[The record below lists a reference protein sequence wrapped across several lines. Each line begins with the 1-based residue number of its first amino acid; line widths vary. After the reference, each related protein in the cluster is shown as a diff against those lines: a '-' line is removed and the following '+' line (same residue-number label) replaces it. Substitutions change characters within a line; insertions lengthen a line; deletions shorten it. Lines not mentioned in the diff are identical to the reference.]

1 MNYVFFYLHKLTR
14 KKIILQKNHI
24 TFNSHKKLLYICE
37 NNIFDMDH
45 QFINRELSWLSFNA
59 RVLQEASDLDVPL
72 VERIKFLGI
81 YSNNMDEF
89 FKVRVA
95 TIKRMIDL
103 KMDSKKLLCDK
114 PKKLLQQVQAKVI
127 EMQAKS
133 QQTYHEILR
142 ELERKN
148 IYIVDETQ
156 LSPEQQEYV
165 VTYFNDKMLS
175 AISPIMFSNVDKFPY
190 LEDRAIYLAA
200 KLTRANGDFEYAIVE
215 IPTGVLPRF
224 IELPGIDDKKYII
237 LLDDIIR
244 FNIRDVFAIFKY
256 EKYETYI
263 IKLTRDA
270 ELDMDNDLTKSF
282 LEKISKSVKQ
292 RRIGQPVRFVFD
304 KDIPKDLLKY
314 LAKHLELDDDD
325 NLIPGGRYHNFKDF
339 MNFPNVGEPELEYLS
354 APPVSHPKIRT
365 GKSILKV
372 IDGQDI
378 LLHIPYQKFSD
389 YINLLREAAIDP
401 DVRQIKIT
409 LYRIAK
415 NSRVISALM
424 NAVQN
429 GKEVTVI
436 IELQARFDE
445 NANIYWARHLEE
457 IGAKVL
463 FGIPRLKVHSKL
475 TLITRRTG
483 KRIRYYSV
491 IGTGNFHEGNAVAY
505 TDVLLLTADQRIG
518 REVYKLF
525 DYFENPF
532 KYPNFNHLLVSPQFM
547 RRKIYALID
556 EEIRNAKSGREA
568 WIILKINNL
577 VDIEVIQKL
586 YQASQAGVSIRMVVR
601 GVCSLIPGVPGMSE
615 NIRAVSIVGRYL
627 EHARIFVFCNG
638 GAERYYI
645 SSADWMTRNLDARIE
660 VASPIYDRNLQKEL
674 KYILETQ
681 LHDNVKA
688 RIIDAGQDNRYKRD
702 NNPPLISQSALY
714 EHYKE
719 LLK

>member
-1 MNYVFFYLHKLTR
+1 MNHT
-14 KKIILQKNHI
+14 
-24 TFNSHKKLLYICE
+24 
-37 NNIFDMDH
+37 
-45 QFINRELSWLSFNA
+45 FINRELSWLSFNA
-59 RVLQEASDLDVPL
+59 RVLQEASDLSVPL

-103 KMDSKKLLCDK
+103 KMDSKKVLGEK
-114 PKKLLQQVQAKVI
+114 PKKLLLQVQARVI
-127 EMQAKS
+127 ELQAKS
-133 QQTYHEILR
+133 QQTYHDILQ
-142 ELERKN
+142 ELEREK

-156 LSPEQQEYV
+156 LSHEQQEFV
-165 VTYFNDKMLS
+165 VSYFNDRVLS
-175 AISPIMFSNVDKFPY
+175 AISPIMFRNVDKFPY

-200 KLTRANGDFEYAIVE
+200 KLTRSNGEHEYAIVD
-215 IPTGVLPRF
+215 IPIAVLPRF
-224 IELPGIDDKKYII
+224 IELPGIGDRKYII

-244 FNIRDVFAIFKY
+244 FNIREVFAIFRY

-325 NLIPGGRYHNFKDF
+325 NLIPGGRYHNFRDF
-339 MNFPNVGEPELEYLS
+339 MSFPNVGSPELEYVP
-354 APPVSHPKIRT
+354 APPVSHPQIST
-365 GKSILKV
+365 GKSILKL
-372 IDGQDI
+372 IDKHDI
-378 LLHIPYQKFSD
+378 LLHFPYQKFTD

-401 DVRQIKIT
+401 DVLHIKIT
-409 LYRIAK
+409 LYRVAK

-429 GKEVTVI
+429 GKEVTVV

-445 NANIYWARHLEE
+445 NSNIYWARQLED

-483 KRIRYYSV
+483 KRIRHYSV
-491 IGTGNFHEGNAVAY
+491 VGTGNFHEGNAAVY

-518 REVYKLF
+518 REVVKLF

-532 KYPNFNHLLVSPQFM
+532 KYPNFNHLLVAPQFM
-547 RRKIYALID
+547 RRKLYSLID
-556 EEIRNAKSGREA
+556 EEMRNARAGREA
-568 WIILKINNL
+568 WIMVKINNL
-577 VDIEVIQKL
+577 VDPDMIRKL
-586 YQASQAGVSIRMVVR
+586 YDAGLAGVNIRLVVR
-601 GVCSLIPGVPGMSE
+601 GTCSLIPGVPAMSE
-615 NIRAVSIVGRYL
+615 NIQAVSIVGRYL
-627 EHARIFVFCNG
+627 EHARIFIFCNG
-638 GAERYYI
+638 GKERYYI
-645 SSADWMTRNLDARIE
+645 SSADWMTRNLDARVE
-660 VASPIYDRNLQKEL
+660 VAAPVYDVNLQQEL

-681 LHDNVKA
+681 LRDNVKA
-688 RIIDAGQDNRYKRD
+688 RIIDAVQDNRYKRD
-702 NNPPLISQSALY
+702 DNPPLKSQEALY
-714 EHYKE
+714 GYYGD
-719 LLK
+719 LLKS

>member
-1 MNYVFFYLHKLTR
+1 
-14 KKIILQKNHI
+14 
-24 TFNSHKKLLYICE
+24 
-37 NNIFDMDH
+37 MDH
-45 QFINRELSWLSFNA
+45 LFINRELSWLSFNA
-59 RVLQEASDLDVPL
+59 RVLQEASDPDVPL

-103 KMDSKKLLCDK
+103 KLDSKKLLGDK
-114 PKKLLQQVQAKVI
+114 PKKLLQQVQVKVI

-133 QQTYHEILR
+133 QQTYHDILL
-142 ELERKN
+142 ELERKK

-165 VTYFNDKMLS
+165 VTYFNDKVLS

-190 LEDRAIYLAA
+190 LEDRTIYLAA

-215 IPTGVLPRF
+215 VPTAVLPRF
-224 IELPGIDDKKYII
+224 IELPGIDDRKYII

-256 EKYETYI
+256 EKYETYT

-314 LAKHLELDDDD
+314 LAKNLELDDDD

-339 MNFPNVGEPELEYLS
+339 MSFPNVGNPELEYLS
-354 APPVSHPKIRT
+354 APPLSHPKIRT
-365 GKSILKV
+365 GKSILKI
-372 IDGQDI
+372 IDSQDL
-378 LLHIPYQKFSD
+378 LLHFPYQKFSD

-409 LYRIAK
+409 LYRVAK
-415 NSRVISALM
+415 NSRVISALT

-491 IGTGNFHEGNAVAY
+491 VGTGNFHEVNAVAY

-547 RRKIYALID
+547 RRKIYTLID
-556 EEIRNAKSGREA
+556 EEIRNAKAGREA

-577 VDIEVIQKL
+577 VDIDVIHKL
-586 YQASQAGVSIRMVVR
+586 YQASQTGVSIRLLIR
-601 GVCSLIPGVPGMSE
+601 GICSLIPGIPGMSE
-615 NIRAVSIVGRYL
+615 NIQAVSIVGRYL
-627 EHARIFVFCNG
+627 EHSRIFVFCNG

-660 VASPIYDRNLQKEL
+660 VATPIYDPNLQKEL

-681 LHDNVKA
+681 LNDNVKA

-702 NNPPLISQSALY
+702 QNPPLISQSALY
-714 EHYKE
+714 EHYKDF
-719 LLK
+719 LKS